1 MCDFAHGAGEV
12 MKAAINCKVSEAATS
27 TGVRVA
33 CWGQDPRKVF
43 SEVGQAVGRTELSKL
58 YVSGRLVIPGH
69 QPVPDPGNRPE
80 RSRKVIKALLSEP
93 LKNLSLDSE
102 GNLIIP
108 SQEEI
113 AKACPVTL
121 NEEQE
126 RDFASWRI
134 EFLRHAAVGANAEE
148 DENPAKR
155 HRGDNGRTV
164 KSTLAPG
171 TQAGSAETMTSEF
184 GDEILT
190 QKPLPNSGI
199 AATREITLCLTEVPA
214 ADGAQKVWRVWLHN
228 KASKNVVLQAN
239 TYLGQGGPGKFQSLV
254 LHNLLEHQKDFAWRF
269 TRITAY
275 KKDNAELA
283 NGYMIFNKG
292 TTPLEGKPKLM
303 LLADVEADLGNN
315 VTLYGHA
322 ITRGGSKVTI
332 TPSPSSVVW
341 LPLAVDGS
349 QQADGGEGGG
359 FGVAQFEAANLGQ
372 FLRSHEDTT
381 TSVPKCKGLVRPV
394 FEMRIQQPQ
403 QGQQPQPV
411 GHALQPH
418 AGRSAVWI
426 MTVKKIEIPAKGFVL
441 LG

>member
-1 MCDFAHGAGEV
+1 

-43 SEVGQAVGRTELSKL
+43 SDVGQAVGRTELSKL

-69 QPVPDPGNRPE
+69 QPVPDPGPRPE
-80 RSRKVIKALLSEP
+80 RTRKLIKALLPEP

-126 RDFASWRI
+126 RNFASWRI
-134 EFLRHAAVGANAEE
+134 EFLRHAAICAKAEE
-148 DENPAKR
+148 DSDAENAAKR
-155 HRGDNGRTV
+155 RRGNDGRTV
-164 KSTLAPG
+164 KPKLAPG
-171 TQAGSAETMTSEF
+171 TQADSAETMTSEF

-190 QKPLPNSGI
+190 QKPLPDSGI
-199 AATREITLCLTEVPA
+199 AATRDITLCLTEVPA

-254 LHNLLEHQKDFAWRF
+254 THNLLENQKDFAWRF

-275 KKDNAELA
+275 KKDNTELA
-283 NGYMIFNKG
+283 NGFMIFNKAA
-292 TTPLEGKPKLM
+292 TPLEGKPKLV

-332 TPSPSSVVW
+332 TPSPSPVVW
-341 LPLAVDGS
+341 WPLAADGS
-349 QQADGGEGGG
+349 QPADGGEGGG

-381 TSVPKCKGLVRPV
+381 TSVPKCKGLARPV
-394 FEMRIQQPQ
+394 FEMRFPQQQ
-403 QGQQPQPV
+403 QGQQGGQS
-411 GHALQPH
+411 LQPYQ
-418 AGRSAVWI
+418 GRSALWI